1 MLLSRKRKG
10 RVRLIASTEWN
21 KACVDPFMGY
31 MSRNQMYRHVE
42 KIVAERIQKDEA
54 FKVRGPVGGI
64 VTSIILSLA
73 LKLAVHLL
81 MKWLEDQLFEGVNPS
96 EHFAAGEPTS

>member
-1 MLLSRKRKG
+1 
-10 RVRLIASTEWN
+10 
-21 KACVDPFMGY
+21 
-31 MSRNQMYRHVE
+31 MSHNQMFEYVE
-42 KIVAERIQKDEA
+42 KIVAERIRKDEA
-54 FKVRGPVGGI
+54 FRVRGPVGGI

-81 MKWLEDQLFEGVNPS
+81 MKWLEDQLFEGVSPS